1 MYTRC
6 PDCHAIYPL
15 RASWLAQDQGK
26 AECGRCGKIYN
37 TLNQLF
43 DDWPEPDEMPA
54 LPAEQNTPFHL
65 SHRFTNQRQQPAP
78 ASGYHGATPQDDEDT
93 GEDESSGQN
102 ENWQPDPNQ
111 LDLLPAKNH
120 QWLWI
125 TLLLLVIPLTLANFG
140 WHYRQQLLENPTI
153 RTTAEGLGLVE
164 IRQTKS
170 RKNPELFQ
178 LLSRDMHAHPSQPGA
193 LVLSLTMVNRA
204 DYRQELPVIELR
216 LLNTSQRVLA
226 SRQLTPDEY
235 LADRSSTGNG
245 LAPDALLPLVIE
257 FADPGIEAQGFEIR
271 FL

>member
-1 MYTRC
+1 MFTRC

-26 AECGRCGKIYN
+26 VECGRCGKIYN

-54 LPAEQNTPFHL
+54 LPTERDTPFYL
-65 SHRFTNQRQQPAP
+65 SHRFTNQSQQTAQ
-78 ASGYHGATPQDDEDT
+78 ASGYHGAIPLEDEDT
-93 GEDESSGQN
+93 GEDEGIGQN
-102 ENWQPDPNQ
+102 EDWQPDPNQ
-111 LDLLPAKNH
+111 LDLLPANNY
-120 QWLWI
+120 QWLW
-125 TLLLLVIPLTLANFG
+125 TSLLLVLIPLTLANFG

-153 RTTAEGLGLVE
+153 RTTAEGLGMVE
-164 IRQTKS
+164 TRQTKS

-178 LLSRDMHAHPSQPGA
+178 LLSRDIHAHPSQPGA

-216 LLNTSQRVLA
+216 LLDASQRVLA
-226 SRQLTPDEY
+226 SRQLNPDEY
-235 LADRSSTGNG
+235 LTGSSDADNG

-257 FADPGIEAQGFEIR
+257 FSDPGIEAKGFEIR